1 MNFKT
6 LTLFF
11 SIIFTSSIYSQNNLD
26 KTIYYDSTWTETNDK
41 NFHYYRIVK
50 DYHTDKDLYKIYDY
64 YKSGVLQMEGI
75 SKTKDYLSKEGEFT
89 YYYENGNKKSKSNYV
104 KSKLIGLHEEWYE
117 NGLKKLEGEYLNSED
132 RITNVLKINQFW
144 NRDNEQT
151 VKNGE
156 GFYEEIEINF
166 SESGN
171 VKEGLRDG
179 IWKGENDKRK
189 RKYVEKYKKGR
200 LISGQSTDEENN
212 NYEYN
217 EIETPPIP
225 KNGINDFYK
234 FLAKNY
240 VIPKG
245 HEKTKGKIYTQF
257 IVEKDGSIVETKTIK
272 SLNTELDQEAIRV
285 IKSYENWVPAKQRGQ
300 FVRVLFSIPISL
312 AGN

>member
-26 KTIYYDSTWTETNDK
+26 KTFYYDSTWTETNDK

-179 IWKGENDKRK
+179 IWKGEYDKRK